1 MQQMGMPLG
10 SCSRTLV
17 KHLWRNVL
25 RRGPG
30 ADFPSVRLFPHT
42 EIKAGYGDVLNLF
55 PALPDQWAA
64 RRPIKLLA
72 QVEEDV
78 VMFRSCVGTAYKLA
92 VLQVCLAATLVLP
105 ADAGSAVSLQA
116 SVQAAAGS
124 AGPRLDVQST
134 AGRYDRIAATSLNL
148 ALRLTAEPASEAGG
162 AKIITSELFLKQAG
176 SGKDAV
182 AVAAMEGQGPQRVIR
197 LEQTFAF
204 AIDALGPIAQNAI
217 SACNALTTSSQTHNE
232 SRETTMMV
240 PVLWRVVTGR
250 FNYKWVTYD
259 QVAPANEA
267 SQNPDFYGDRETQ
280 EIETPV
286 RVIVSCPVLS
296 AAVAAKAAEKPA
308 VKPEPVAKIAP
319 EATPVAKRATAPVV
333 TKTAEAAPVTASA
346 KPVCHGGF
354 IRQMQ
359 SGDVPY
365 LCLCPGNTQRLESGT
380 NAFSCER
387 RSSRRS

>member
-1 MQQMGMPLG
+1 MFG
-10 SCSRTLV
+10 S
-17 KHLWRNVL
+17 
-25 RRGPG
+25 
-30 ADFPSVRLFPHT
+30 
-42 EIKAGYGDVLNLF
+42 
-55 PALPDQWAA
+55 AA
-64 RRPIKLLA
+64 
-72 QVEEDV
+72 
-78 VMFRSCVGTAYKLA
+78 GTAYKL
-92 VLQVCLAATLVLP
+92 VGLQVCLAATMALP
-105 ADAGSAVSLQA
+105 ADAGSAVLLQA

-124 AGPRLDVQST
+124 AEPRVDVQST

-148 ALRLTAEPASEAGG
+148 ALRLSAEPASEALG

-182 AVAAMEGQGPQRVIR
+182 AVAAMEGQGPQRAIR

-204 AIDALGPIAQNAI
+204 VIDPLGPVAQNAI
-217 SACNALTTSSQTHNE
+217 AACNALNTLGHTHNE

-267 SQNPDFYGDRETQ
+267 SQNPDFYGDRENQ

-286 RVIVSCPVLS
+286 RVIVSCPALT
-296 AAVAAKAAEKPA
+296 AAVAAKATEKPA
-308 VKPEPVAKIAP
+308 VKSEPVAKAP
-319 EATPVAKRATAPVV
+319 PEPTPVAMRATAAVV

-354 IRQMQ
+354 IRQIQ

-365 LCLCPGNTQRLESGT
+365 LCLCPGNTHRVESGG
-380 NAFSCER
+380 NSFSCER
-387 RSSRRS
+387 RSGRRS

>member
-1 MQQMGMPLG
+1 
-10 SCSRTLV
+10 
-17 KHLWRNVL
+17 
-25 RRGPG
+25 
-30 ADFPSVRLFPHT
+30 
-42 EIKAGYGDVLNLF
+42 
-55 PALPDQWAA
+55 
-64 RRPIKLLA
+64 
-72 QVEEDV
+72 
-78 VMFRSCVGTAYKLA
+78 MFRSCVGTAYKLA

-116 SVQAAAGS
+116 SIQAIAGS
-124 AGPRLDVQST
+124 AEPRLDVQST

-162 AKIITSELFLKQAG
+162 AKIIMSELFLKQAG

-182 AVAAMEGQGPQRVIR
+182 AVAAMEGQGPQRAIH

-286 RVIVSCPVLS
+286 RVIVSCPVLT

-308 VKPEPVAKIAP
+308 VKPAVNPVPVAKIAP
-319 EATPVAKRATAPVV
+319 EAAPVAKRATAPVV

-365 LCLCPGNTQRLESGT
+365 LCLCPGNTQRLESGDNT
-380 NAFSCER
+380 FSCER
-387 RSSRRS
+387 RSSCELSGGCPFGPGRRD